1 VAIDTGMRIG
11 ELMGL
16 QWSDVDFEKMEA
28 V

>member
-1 VAIDTGMRIG
+1 MRIG
-11 ELMGL
+11 ELMRL